1 MKKLIKVL
9 TEKENLLIA
18 EIGAKLRFDI
28 IVNYT
33 INGIEK
39 NRLCKCLMED
49 AVTKDWLAF
58 IDVDEDEH
66 IDKVKIDNVKPL
78 LFPMSMLNESFTIDG
93 EVYEKPLDI
102 LIEYLNHK
110 GYGWIF
116 SRKKFNMEFADNL
129 WIYNLKDYECVPVC
143 MMIDI
148 ITWLDFHHFDCRGLI
163 DKGFAIPIQYKNNV
177 YKERDF
183 R

>member
-33 INGIEK
+33 INGIER

-49 AVTKDWLAF
+49 AVTKDWLVL

-66 IDKVKIDNVKPL
+66 IDKVKIYIVQWQLKNFRQHMKIV
-78 LFPMSMLNESFTIDG
+78 LNFI
-93 EVYEKPLDI
+93 
-102 LIEYLNHK
+102 
-110 GYGWIF
+110 
-116 SRKKFNMEFADNL
+116 
-129 WIYNLKDYECVPVC
+129 
-143 MMIDI
+143 
-148 ITWLDFHHFDCRGLI
+148 
-163 DKGFAIPIQYKNNV
+163 
-177 YKERDF
+177 
-183 R
+183 

>member
-1 MKKLIKVL
+1 MKKLIKAL
-9 TEKENLLIA
+9 TKKENLLIA

-49 AVTKDWLAF
+49 AVTKDWLVF

-93 EVYEKPLDI
+93 EAYEKPLDI

-110 GYGWIF
+110 
-116 SRKKFNMEFADNL
+116 
-129 WIYNLKDYECVPVC
+129 
-143 MMIDI
+143 
-148 ITWLDFHHFDCRGLI
+148 
-163 DKGFAIPIQYKNNV
+163 
-177 YKERDF
+177 
-183 R
+183 